1 MLIHDTSHCFD
12 VFMWTSFFFPFT
24 ELISQSSGIENA
36 ECGLSQGAT
45 GDYLP
50 PFQWSELSTNLDFI
64 IGKISYWKYPVLL
77 NG

>member
-24 ELISQSSGIENA
+24 ELIGQSSGIENA

-50 PFQWSELSTNLDFI
+50 PFQ
-64 IGKISYWKYPVLL
+64 
-77 NG
+77 